1 MYVLSSSPRAARVS
15 MIRPIPSSR
24 ACSDSS
30 RVWYS
35 RSMAA
40 IWAAVRSGRFRIGGG
55 LSLTSAS
62 LNDGVRG
69 ACAPANIPTCRGAG
83 VGGPFGMLSPC
94 GAVGVK
100 LQEERL
106 GVVRLRPVDEV
117 HRLRRSARR

>member
-1 MYVLSSSPRAARVS
+1 MYVFSSSPRAARVS

-35 RSMAA
+35 LSMAA

-69 ACAPANIPTCRGAG
+69 ACRPGEHPGVPRGRGGRAVRGRCPRAG
-83 VGGPFGMLSPC
+83 
-94 GAVGVK
+94 
-100 LQEERL
+100 
-106 GVVRLRPVDEV
+106 
-117 HRLRRSARR
+117 RSG